1 MQPLNKQGSIVQISI
16 SPGGVPKNGVASA
29 AIQTLG
35 LEGDGHTYEDHGG
48 PERAVCLYA
57 LERIQ
62 ALQSEGHPITP
73 GAAGEN
79 LTISGLDWD
88 LVVPGARLQIGQSLL
103 LEVTR
108 YTVPCRTIQK
118 AFLADDYARI
128 SQTRHPGWSRVYAR
142 VLQPGVVQV
151 GDPIILLI

>member
-1 MQPLNKQGSIVQISI
+1 MQPLNGQGSIVQISI

-29 AIQTLG
+29 AIQPLG

-79 LTISGLDWD
+79 LTTSGLDWD
-88 LVVPGARLQIGQSLL
+88 LVVPGARLQIGQNLL

-118 AFLADDYARI
+118 AFLGDDYARI
-128 SQTRHPGWSRVYAR
+128 SQTKHPGWSRVYAR

-151 GDPIILLI
+151 GDPIILLV